1 MAYKSGSHL
10 SPIFCKTF
18 YTPLTSDNEHSDSYD
33 KSEPGLILFEIRP
46 MFAHKACLKIKLICW
61 AKFVRFIITNLCCFH
76 TVGTDLK
83 LTWLDKLFVTLVSDY
98 FVLNVLIKKH
108 TCTKHYVKITLIVFI
123 TINLDLIFTNFPV

>member
-1 MAYKSGSHL
+1 
-10 SPIFCKTF
+10 
-18 YTPLTSDNEHSDSYD
+18 
-33 KSEPGLILFEIRP
+33 
-46 MFAHKACLKIKLICW
+46 
-61 AKFVRFIITNLCCFH
+61 
-76 TVGTDLK
+76 